1 MPSGRLRRDST
12 LGEGYEQD
20 DYYRSI
26 HYGPVRIVKS
36 RRVQRNPAHLSGSEE
51 AKTEEQEQT
60 TRRELPWPAEAMSLG
75 LMRELGRAL
84 QEVIEARLAIFIA
97 PKNWLRF
104 RHGHRWSIRRAD
116 SSEETD
122 QFRTIQTLL
131 PMDKDDVLQNDLG
144 KLAAAMNEQAEN
156 LTQQNVDLL
165 LEKVDEAVKLTG
177 NEVSIDETRPFA
189 EWYLD
194 ILQRSTFYS
203 DSAGEVTP
211 PPILTGDLQFKAEVE
226 RRFVEQSQDFKLR
239 VREMMLSKSAEA
251 VERERQRLSRYEGF
265 EEVE

>member
-1 MPSGRLRRDST
+1 MNS
-12 LGEGYEQD
+12 
-20 DYYRSI
+20 
-26 HYGPVRIVKS
+26 K
-36 RRVQRNPAHLSGSEE
+36 E

-60 TRRELPWPAEAMSLG
+60 MRRALPWPAEAMSAG

-84 QEVIEARLAIFIA
+84 QEAIEARLEIFIA
-97 PKNWLRF
+97 PQNWLQF

-116 SSEETD
+116 ATEDAD

-131 PMDKDDVLQNDLG
+131 PMDKDDVLRNDLG
-144 KLAAAMNEQAEN
+144 KLAAAINEQAEN

-189 EWYLD
+189 EWYIDMLR
-194 ILQRSTFYS
+194 RSTFYS
-203 DSAGEVTP
+203 DSEGKVTP
-211 PPILTGDLQFKAEVE
+211 PPILTGDPQFKADVE
-226 RRFVEQSQDFKLR
+226 RRFAEQGQEFKLR
-239 VREMMLSKSAEA
+239 VEEMMLSKAAEA

-265 EEVE
+265 EEGE

>member
-1 MPSGRLRRDST
+1 LRDK
-12 LGEGYEQD
+12 G
-20 DYYRSI
+20 
-26 HYGPVRIVKS
+26 
-36 RRVQRNPAHLSGSEE
+36 

-60 TRRELPWPAEAMSLG
+60 TRRSLPWPADAMSAG

-84 QEVIEARLAIFIA
+84 QDVVEAQLEIFIS
-97 PKNWLRF
+97 PQNWLRL
-104 RHGHRWSIRRAD
+104 RHGDRWSMRRAD
-116 SSEETD
+116 ASEDSD

-131 PMDKDDVLQNDLG
+131 PMEKDDVLQNSLG
-144 KLAAAMNEQAEN
+144 KLAAAMSEQAAK

-194 ILQRSTFYS
+194 MLQRSTFYS
-203 DSAGEVTP
+203 DSEGQVTP

-226 RRFVEQSQDFKLR
+226 RQFAEQDQKFKLR

-251 VERERQRLSRYEGF
+251 VERERRRLSRYEGF
-265 EEVE
+265 EEGE